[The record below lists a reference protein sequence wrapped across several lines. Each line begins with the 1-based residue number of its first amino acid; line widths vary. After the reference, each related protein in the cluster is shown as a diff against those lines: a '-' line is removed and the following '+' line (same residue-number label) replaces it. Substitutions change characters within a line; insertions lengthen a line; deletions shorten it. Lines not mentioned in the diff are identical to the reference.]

1 VEPVRDL
8 YVFIDESGNFDF
20 SPRGSR
26 YFVLAAVVTEDPVQG
41 VDALLRWRHH
51 VLAGGGGPPA
61 VRNPRDCT
69 YFHCS
74 EDEQYTRSG
83 VFSIIASLHV
93 EIHSVVVEKS
103 KAKPSICEQ
112 HVFYQR
118 AFRSVVPSIVRRR
131 KPARDVHIFVS
142 QVGVR
147 SKKSAIVAALKETLN
162 RSKLAGSYR
171 LYFHPNH
178 SHHMLQVSDY
188 VCWAIA
194 RAWEHGDR
202 RSYTTVAGKIVAE
215 RELFARGKIRYY

>member
-1 VEPVRDL
+1 M
-8 YVFIDESGNFDF
+8 IT
-20 SPRGSR
+20 
-26 YFVLAAVVTEDPVQG
+26 VLHLGD
-41 VDALLRWRHH
+41 
-51 VLAGGGGPPA
+51 
-61 VRNPRDCT
+61 
-69 YFHCS
+69 
-74 EDEQYTRSG
+74 
-83 VFSIIASLHV
+83 SL
-93 EIHSVVVEKS
+93 VVVEKS
-103 KAKPSICEQ
+103 KAKPSICEPARLLQ
-112 HVFYQR
+112 P
-118 AFRSVVPSIVRRR
+118 AFGVVDPSIVHHQ
-131 KPARDVHIFVS
+131 KSARDVHIFVS

-215 RELFARGKIRYY
+215 RELFARGKTRYY